1 MRCKLPQMNSVKRP
15 FIGNDME
22 ESVTLQSEIV
32 EAREQLAYSR
42 QNAERAID
50 KVLDVIQLYESK
62 WQI

>member
-1 MRCKLPQMNSVKRP
+1 MNSVKRP

>member
-1 MRCKLPQMNSVKRP
+1 
-15 FIGNDME
+15 ME